1 MNYGK
6 FLCQLIGITLLSLSL
21 PQLLKATDING
32 SLVFEGKTRTYLLHV
47 PSIYNDSN
55 PTPLVLVFHG
65 LTGTGSMMADIT
77 QFSPLAD
84 QENFIVVYPDGL
96 NKQWTSSSS
105 ASIND
110 VGFIGAL
117 IDKLSTSY
125 NIDASRTFAAGA
137 SNGGMF
143 TYRLGIE
150 LTDRFAAIAAVA
162 GYMPGN
168 ASQTVPS
175 KPISVLHFHGTG
187 DMIIPYDKATSA
199 FNYWADFDNCSMLPV
214 TITLPNSDLTDG
226 TTVDQTIDA
235 NGTNNTEV
243 ELYKIYD
250 GGHTWP
256 GTGSHA
262 MPGKVC
268 KDINATSVIW
278 DFFKNNS
285 SIANTAPAVSIT
297 KPSTIFTF
305 VAGSSIAIKATAS
318 DPGGSIQQVEFLNG
332 NNSLKVDAVFPY
344 SFLWKNVPAGTY
356 DIKATATDNNGAK
369 TTDIITVIV
378 TPLKAAFNISDNA
391 IEALYNQYS
400 QEFVINKADD
410 LSEYDLYIYD
420 EAGRKI
426 LLVQNINELKKVIHA
441 ELFTTGL
448 YIYTIKMKGE
458 NSLRSGK
465 FVVAH

>member
-1 MNYGK
+1 MQNAK
-6 FLCQLIGITLLSLSL
+6 LLCQLIGITLLTLIL

-32 SLVFEGKTRTYLLHV
+32 SLVFEGKTRTYLLHI
-47 PSIYNDSN
+47 PSVYNASN

-96 NKQWTSSSS
+96 NKQWTSSPN
-105 ASIND
+105 ASIDD
-110 VGFIGAL
+110 VGFISAL

-125 NIDASRTFAAGA
+125 NIDANRTFAAGA

-150 LTDRFAAIAAVA
+150 LTDRFAAIASVA
-162 GYMPGN
+162 GYLPGN

-175 KPISVLHFHGTG
+175 KPLSVIHFHGTN
-187 DMIIPYDKATSA
+187 DLIIPYEQAVNA
-199 FNYWADFDNCSMLPV
+199 FEYWADFNNCAVQTV
-214 TITLPNSDLTDG
+214 TITLPNSDPTDG
-226 TTVDQTIDA
+226 TTVDKMIDE

-243 ELYKIYD
+243 DLYKIYD

-262 MPGKVC
+262 MPGKVS
-268 KDINATSVIW
+268 KDIDASSLIW
-278 DFFKNNS
+278 DFFKNS
-285 SIANTAPAVSIT
+285 SSPNAAPTVSIT
-297 KPSTIFTF
+297 SPSSILTFLAGSTITM
-305 VAGSSIAIKATAS
+305 KASATDA
-318 DPGGSIQQVEFLNG
+318 DGTIQNVEFLNG
-332 NNSLKVDAVFPY
+332 NNSLKVDAVYPY

-356 DIKATATDNNGAK
+356 TIKATATDNNGASK
-369 TTDIITVIV
+369 TATKTIIV
-378 TPLKAAFNISDNA
+378 TPLKATANVDDNV
-391 IEALYNQYS
+391 IEALYNQNT
-400 QEFVINKADD
+400 QELVINKADD
-410 LSEYDLYIYD
+410 LSKYDLYIFD

-426 LLVQNINELKKVIHA
+426 LSAQNISELNKTIHA
-441 ELFTTGL
+441 DLFTPGL
-448 YIYTIKMKGE
+448 YIYSMKMNGV
-458 NSLRSGK
+458 NHLQSGK